1 MRECG
6 VDGGR
11 DALVYSVV
19 EDTKEEDGISTR
31 SSVKIDGSKGARTML
46 VMRFTVRVGKPL
58 IRSETRILV
67 YAEQEQVRR
76 EYADAVVGREPSK
89 GRWSASK
96 RHGGRD
102 AHGGLVGDWDR
113 EKHTKLA
120 QEDYLRRRTTHLKYA
135 HFAPP
140 PAVSAVYN
148 EGLLQDKL
156 QVKSA
161 GCGFTKRKGRIQ

>member
-1 MRECG
+1 
-6 VDGGR
+6 
-11 DALVYSVV
+11 VYSVV
-19 EDTKEEDGISTR
+19 EDTKEEDGIPTR
-31 SSVKIDGSKGARTML
+31 SSAKIDGSKRARTML
-46 VMRFTVRVGKPL
+46 VMWFTVRVGKPL
-58 IRSETRILV
+58 TRSETRILV
-67 YAEQEQVRR
+67 YAEQVRR
-76 EYADAVVGREPSK
+76 EYADAVVRREPSK
-89 GRWSASK
+89 GRCSASK

-120 QEDYLRRRTTHLKYA
+120 QEDYVRRRTTHLKYA

-161 GCGFTKRKGRIQ
+161 ACGFTKRKGRIQ